1 MSIFT
6 IHKKGDEFLAYL
18 TKNDYCHDYICNF
31 QRELRSIKKFAE
43 EHPTGTYEEYYL
55 HVKTIGVKT
64 PATLAYRRQ
73 MIGRLEQYDL
83 YGVIPGKKAPY
94 IFLKRNEYDSLS
106 DNFKM
111 FINSYIKSMDKN
123 GLATSTIKSRKGV
136 LVKFCSFLMSNGVSS
151 FENISCQIIL
161 DYFYDGDLRLRGMDV
176 VKIIRLAIDDW
187 CGKGI
192 PSSRADLIKAYLPS
206 FGKSHPVYPY
216 LQEDEAKKILKVLMD
231 EDDHL
236 LSKRDRA
243 IGILF
248 YFTGMRREDVSTF
261 KLKYIDWEKNTVI
274 YHQGKSQSFN
284 TIPLRPVVGNAIF
297 NYVLNERPLVDS
309 EYLFLTTDR
318 TPRRLKGGSIYDVM
332 DKVFRLAGVRTEGGR
347 KGTHI
352 FRHHLT
358 SHLIKGKTDI
368 RLVSDILGH
377 SSPISIN
384 PYLQSDFRSL
394 KECSLSID
402 KYPLGK
408 EVL

>member
-6 IHKKGDEFLAYL
+6 IHKKGDAFLAYL
-18 TKNDYCHDYICNF
+18 VENDYSSGYISNF

-43 EHPTGTYEEYYL
+43 MHPTGTYEEYYL
-55 HVKTIGVKT
+55 HVKTNEVKT

-83 YGVIPGKKAPY
+83 YGVTPGKKAPY
-94 IFLKRNEYDSLS
+94 IFLKKNEYDSLS
-106 DNFKM
+106 DIFKM
-111 FINSYIKSMDKN
+111 FINSYIESMDKN
-123 GLATSTIKSRKGV
+123 SLAASTIKSRKGV
-136 LVKFCSFLMSNGVSS
+136 LVKFFSFLISNGVSS
-151 FENISCQIIL
+151 FENISYQIVL
-161 DYFYDGDLRLRGMDV
+161 DYFYDGASRLRGIDV

-187 CGKGI
+187 CSKSI
-192 PSSRADLIKAYLPS
+192 PSSGIGLIKAYLPS
-206 FGKSHPVYPY
+206 FAKSHPAYPY

-231 EDDHL
+231 EDNHL
-236 LSKRDRA
+236 LSLRDRA

-261 KLKYIDWEKNTVI
+261 KLEYIDWEKNTI
-274 YHQGKSQSFN
+274 TYHQSKNQSFN

-297 NYVLNERPLVDS
+297 DYLMNERPLVGS

-318 TPRRLKGGSIYDVM
+318 TPRRLKGGSVYDVM

-352 FRHHLT
+352 FRHHLA
-358 SHLIKGKTDI
+358 SHLIQGKTDI

-377 SSPISIN
+377 LSSISIN

-394 KECSLSID
+394 KECSLSVD
-402 KYPLGK
+402 NYPLGR